1 MLVQDNIQAVLI
13 CILPQ
18 MKQLLEKMEVVSRDL
33 TEKRSAVT
41 FTPKDLEEVTKW
53 ESELPESALT
63 KYFNTWLKIHRTV
76 QAANQSAEMEAEE
89 REDEEEDI
97 GSDDSEVED
106 PEPAPS
112 PKKKSK
118 KSKKL
123 KIKEISNE
131 NGTQNVNDASPETS
145 LVDQKKK
152 KKKKKSKEKKVT
164 VDEDAQST
172 VFVDNGDIVED
183 IVLSD

>member
-41 FTPKDLEEVTKW
+41 FTPKDLDEVTQW

-89 REDEEEDI
+89 GEDEEDV

-123 KIKEISNE
+123 KTKEMGNE
-131 NGTQNVNDASPETS
+131 NGTQNVNDASPVTS
-145 LVDQKKK
+145 LPDQKKK

-172 VFVDNGDIVED
+172 DFVDNGDIVED